1 MSQLTNLWNRID
13 DYKRAKINF
22 QKNVNHDYTLNELL
36 SSDIRTT
43 VAVTAA
49 RSIIRRFMFN
59 IGVRAEDI
67 YTEGNKLV
75 FELEPGGIPELLKE
89 MLRKKEAGK

>member
-22 QKNVNHDYTLNELL
+22 QKNVNHDYTLDELL

-43 VAVTAA
+43 VAVTGA
-49 RSIIRRFMFN
+49 RSIMRRFMFN

-89 MLRKKEAGK
+89 MLRKKESGQ